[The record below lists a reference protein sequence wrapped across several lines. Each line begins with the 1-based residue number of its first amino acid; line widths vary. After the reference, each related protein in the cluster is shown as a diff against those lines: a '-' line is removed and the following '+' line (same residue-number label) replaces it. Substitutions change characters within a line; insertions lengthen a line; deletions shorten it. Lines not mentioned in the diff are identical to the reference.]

1 MRYPIFLDLTGVP
14 VIVIGAGRV
23 ATRKIRS
30 LLAAGAVVTVISP
43 VATVSIAARAS
54 RGSGLP
60 PATRFRA
67 PAGRAQKGAPTKPKR
82 VPRLR
87 WRRRRYR
94 PGDLRGAA
102 LVVAAT
108 NDRAVNEAVCRE
120 ARRRKL
126 LVNCVAPPEAGNFI
140 VPATL
145 RRGKITL
152 AISTGGANPGTAKA
166 LRQALAR
173 RWPRDYAP
181 LAARPRR
188 GGAR

>member
-1 MRYPIFLDLTGVP
+1 
-14 VIVIGAGRV
+14 
-23 ATRKIRS
+23 
-30 LLAAGAVVTVISP
+30 
-43 VATVSIAARAS
+43 
-54 RGSGLP
+54 
-60 PATRFRA
+60 
-67 PAGRAQKGAPTKPKR
+67 
-82 VPRLR
+82 LR